1 MISIFRRWIGWVAA
15 AVPLFAGVGTGNAG
29 ELSWSA
35 EVASEVRVFPY
46 RPAFPRQKNDAL
58 VPSISIEPEVVYEWN
73 DRDDR
78 FTFVPF
84 LRLDAG
90 DDARTHVDI
99 REANWLHLGEDWDV
113 VAGIAEVFWGVTESR
128 HLVNIINQTDGVED
142 VDDED
147 KLGQPMINVNLI
159 RDWGTFSAFVLPG
172 FRERTFPDV
181 DARLGGPLRIDT
193 DNATYESGAE
203 ELHVDFAVR
212 YSNTFGNWDIGV
224 SQFVG
229 TSREPRLIPTTR
241 NGESVLVPQY
251 DQIDQTGLEVQYTG
265 DAVLWKLEAITR
277 GGQGDRFF
285 AAVGGL
291 EYTFFG
297 AFDTNADVALLAEY
311 QYDGRDPA
319 DAPATSADD
328 DIFLATRLALNDEQ
342 DTALLAGVVVDR
354 DTQATLLSIEAERR
368 LSDNWKLELEAR
380 LFLNVPATDPIA
392 AVRDD
397 DFITLRLTRYF

>member
-1 MISIFRRWIGWVAA
+1 MSSPIGRRIGWIAA
-15 AVPLFAGVGTGNAG
+15 AVSLFAGALPSHAG

-35 EVASEVRVFPY
+35 DVASEVRVFPN
-46 RPAFPRQKNDAL
+46 RPAFPRQDGDAL
-58 VPSISIEPEVVYEWN
+58 VPSVSIEPEVIYEWN
-73 DRDDR
+73 DRNDR

-84 LRLDAG
+84 ARLDAG
-90 DDARTHVDI
+90 DDARSHVDV
-99 REANWLHLGEDWDV
+99 REANWLHLGEDWDL
-113 VAGIAEVFWGVTESR
+113 VAGIAKVYWGVTESR

-142 VDDED
+142 IDEED
-147 KLGQPMINVNLI
+147 KLGQPMVNVNLI
-159 RDWGTFSAFVLPG
+159 RDWGTFGLFVLPG

-193 DNATYESGAE
+193 RNATYDSGAE
-203 ELHVDFAVR
+203 ERHVDFAGR
-212 YSNTFGNWDIGV
+212 WNKTYGNWDVGI
-224 SQFVG
+224 SEFIG

-251 DQIDQTGLEVQYTG
+251 DQIDQTGLDVQYTS
-265 DAVLWKLEAITR
+265 DATLWKFEAISR

-297 AFDTNADVALLAEY
+297 AFDSNADVALLAEY
-311 QYDGRDPA
+311 QYDGRDA
-319 DAPATSADD
+319 TDAPATSADD
-328 DIFLATRLALNDEQ
+328 DIFLATRLTLNDEQ

-368 LSDNWKLELEAR
+368 LGDNWKLELEGR
-380 LFLNVPATDPIA
+380 LFLNVPSADPIA
-392 AVRDD
+392 AIRND